1 MESTNPVFK
10 RGYAAMG
17 TNHQTATTAIDVA
30 ELEKAYNA
38 PSASSITTGRMT
50 IDDVVIRTS
59 MLFVVLVAV
68 GAIAWKANLGGGFLL
83 IGILGGLAL
92 GMVNSFKKVVSPA
105 LVIAYAAFEGLG
117 LGVISHMYET
127 QYPGIISQAVIGT
140 LAAFAGMLFAY
151 KTKRIRVTPKFTRVL
166 IGALTGYMILGLISM
181 FSAFAGVGQGYGFYG
196 VSGIGLLLAFAG
208 VAFASFFLLLDFDM
222 IENMVKNGAPH
233 QEAWRA
239 GFGLMVTVVWLYMEI
254 LRLISILR
262 NDR

>member
-1 MESTNPVFK
+1 
-10 RGYAAMG
+10 
-17 TNHQTATTAIDVA
+17 
-30 ELEKAYNA
+30 
-38 PSASSITTGRMT
+38 
-50 IDDVVIRTS
+50 

-196 VSGIGLLLAFAG
+196 VSGLGLLLAVAG

>member
-50 IDDVVIRTS
+50 IDD
-59 MLFVVLVAV
+59 V

-196 VSGIGLLLAFAG
+196 VSGLGLLLAVAG